1 MYLSSNGGIILAM
14 WLATLSC
21 QTSTIWAFSSRTAIT
36 RMTKSSLLLPTSK
49 RAAVATSQAM
59 VTGVPKKALLATDA
73 ATENSV
79 AVNDDDSN
87 TGTNNESGGS
97 RTSREHFSLEVK
109 TIVSETDMVLSH
121 LKSRRSSVEVLE
133 AARTIASLRSQ
144 QVGLIQKRDDL
155 LNKRWVSEGKR
166 NRNEITVLKE
176 DNMRKRINRTSSYW
190 GVVDYTFTSTSFQP
204 PSPVTVSSSST
215 LFL

>member
-1 MYLSSNGGIILAM
+1 
-14 WLATLSC
+14 
-21 QTSTIWAFSSRTAIT
+21 
-36 RMTKSSLLLPTSK
+36 MTKSSLLSTSK

-155 LNKRWVSEGKR
+155 LNKR
-166 NRNEITVLKE
+166 
-176 DNMRKRINRTSSYW
+176 
-190 GVVDYTFTSTSFQP
+190 
-204 PSPVTVSSSST
+204 
-215 LFL
+215 

>member
-1 MYLSSNGGIILAM
+1 
-14 WLATLSC
+14 
-21 QTSTIWAFSSRTAIT
+21 
-36 RMTKSSLLLPTSK
+36 MTKSSLLLPTSK

-79 AVNDDDSN
+79 AVNDDDNN
-87 TGTNNESGGS
+87 TDTNNDESGGS

-121 LKSRRSSVEVLE
+121 LKSRRSSVEILE

-155 LNKRWVSEGKR
+155 LNQR
-166 NRNEITVLKE
+166 
-176 DNMRKRINRTSSYW
+176 
-190 GVVDYTFTSTSFQP
+190 
-204 PSPVTVSSSST
+204 
-215 LFL
+215 